1 MHTSYKAS
9 FFGRLVAPKP
19 CILVRAQD
27 WDASKLIW
35 WNMWLWWWFYEN
47 LQCWVN
53 FTLWERNACVTER
66 NIEVVQQGYS
76 FRRQQFMIKKEIQW
90 HFYDCY
96 RMWNMAYGAKVKH
109 FYVVLYFLYSKNKN
123 PSISCKILQLRMLYT
138 NPRRNS
144 IVSSYVEVPWLKKG
158 RTAIVGW
165 RLIFVFQ
172 VH

>member
-1 MHTSYKAS
+1 MHISAS
-9 FFGRLVAPKP
+9 PRLRCLKIDMVKHVALVA
-19 CILVRAQD
+19 V
-27 WDASKLIW
+27 
-35 WNMWLWWWFYEN
+35 
-47 LQCWVN
+47 
-53 FTLWERNACVTER
+53 LWELAMLSKPHFVREECVCDWKKYRSSPTGLFLSSSTIYDKER
-66 NIEVVQQGYS
+66 NT
-76 FRRQQFMIKKEIQW
+76 MT
-90 HFYDCY
+90 FYDCY
-96 RMWNMAYGAKVKH
+96 RMWNMAYRAKVKH

-123 PSISCKILQLRMLYT
+123 PSISCKILQLRTLYT